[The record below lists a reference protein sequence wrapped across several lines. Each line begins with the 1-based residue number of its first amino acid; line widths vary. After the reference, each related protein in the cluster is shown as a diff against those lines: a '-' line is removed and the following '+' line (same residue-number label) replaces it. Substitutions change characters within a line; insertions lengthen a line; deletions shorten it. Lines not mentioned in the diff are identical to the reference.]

1 MSCIGWFVLIS
12 ILSKCMH
19 MNSASVTLGFH
30 TDKCHFGKS
39 CFQDP
44 KKADG
49 EIQISVTFKLQ
60 KRIV

>member
-1 MSCIGWFVLIS
+1 
-12 ILSKCMH
+12 MH